1 MYFYISKHLTDIAE
15 VKAGIQMQK
24 SSSATGSTPNQ
35 GYKAPK
41 QGFNRQ
47 HFVKPY
53 HRDHGQFDTP
63 KTTQQNFF
71 SSQPGTKKC
80 QTQTT
85 KPKPEGLV
93 TAKVRPQPIPT
104 VNADL

>member
-15 VKAGIQMQK
+15 VKKAGIQMQK

-47 HFVKPY
+47 HFIKPY

-63 KTTQQNFF
+63 KTTQQNFLAH
-71 SSQPGTKKC
+71 SQAPRS
-80 QTQTT
+80 
-85 KPKPEGLV
+85 
-93 TAKVRPQPIPT
+93 AKHKQQNPNQK
-104 VNADL
+104 D